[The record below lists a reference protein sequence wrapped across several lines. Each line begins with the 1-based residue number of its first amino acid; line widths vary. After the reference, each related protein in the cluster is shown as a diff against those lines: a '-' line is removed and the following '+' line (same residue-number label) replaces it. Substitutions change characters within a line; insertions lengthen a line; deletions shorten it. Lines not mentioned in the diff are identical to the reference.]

1 MESAHERPPASAD
14 LRTLPAG
21 ISTGGATATTVAA
34 SNQIF
39 LYVIQKELTVN
50 SWSPEYLCKMSACNK
65 TKHICSPK

>member
-39 LYVIQKELTVN
+39 LYVIQKEVTVN
-50 SWSPEYLCKMSACNK
+50 S
-65 TKHICSPK
+65 